1 VLRLGGRANK
11 YALWAGLAV
20 ALHYARPALTVATV
34 STVSTVVAGA
44 ALAPGAGAAGPEP
57 LGLRLGGWAASV
69 AAVLLLG
76 RRKVRGTLTALEHTH
91 CWGGAR

>member
-1 VLRLGGRANK
+1 MLRLGGRANK

-20 ALHYARPALTVATV
+20 ALHYARPALTVSTMTV
-34 STVSTVVAGA
+34 AAQGVAGA
-44 ALAPGAGAAGPEP
+44 ALAPGAAGPEP
-57 LGLRLGGWAASV
+57 LGLRLGGWLASV